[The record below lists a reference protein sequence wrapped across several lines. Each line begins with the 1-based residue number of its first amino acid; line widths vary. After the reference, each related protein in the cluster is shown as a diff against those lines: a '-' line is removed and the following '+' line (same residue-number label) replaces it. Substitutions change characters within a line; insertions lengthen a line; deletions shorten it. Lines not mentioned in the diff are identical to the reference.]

1 MMNLRENT
9 SARGCRIYRSACRV
23 FARIVA
29 RRRLVSAA
37 IRFDSM
43 MNATRS
49 DCYDYNRRKELT
61 NAVKNATLNEY
72 AYQYDDIGNRLSSRD
87 LGDGRQYES
96 NNLNQYV
103 SIAESEDE
111 FTPQFD
117 DDGNQTLVKTST
129 GVWSVTCNGENRPVL
144 WSCGATN
151 ITMKYDRMGRRV
163 EYLETVTNNTG
174 GPDAVSITTNSH
186 HRFVY
191 DGYLCIQRLNAAAN
205 NSIDLAFGWD
215 PTEPVATRPLWM
227 QRVSGTYNFFYFHD
241 GNKNVSDLVSYQ
253 SARGV
258 PAHYEYA
265 PFGTVTAATTNIAFT
280 AFKVADINPYRF
292 SSEYADDTLG
302 LVYYNYR
309 HYEPVMGRWL
319 SRDPIEE
326 RGGAN
331 VYAACQNQLVSQE
344 DMLGF
349 IIHPQFGFDT
359 TPIRIPP
366 FPTPLDQ
373 IRGVKPHGEEA
384 WFEKNYPGW
393 LAEARRRFTAEIEA
407 AVDCKTASFE
417 GPSERISIRP
427 SEDRG
432 GMPFY
437 RTRGGN
443 EQQYGDAGQSDFS
456 ADKILGEFAI
466 DYVTPVEIKY
476 TDIGGGKRRYEWST
490 EMYIEDVLG
499 LQDHDRLAQ
508 IRVLGGFCK
517 WLCPSRRVKRARWTL
532 SGSGECDCEE
542 RR

>member
-241 GNKNVSDLVSYQ
+241 GNKNASDLVSYQ

-265 PFGTVTAATTNIAFT
+265 PFGAVTTATTNT
-280 AFKVADINPYRF
+280 AFMAFSVVEVNPFRF
-292 SSEYADDTLG
+292 SSEYSDDALG

-309 HYEPVMGRWL
+309 HYEPLFGRWINRDMMEDEFGIESKDGL
-319 SRDPIEE
+319 FVSFSNDPVGVIDVIGLAPVSYEFTQWESRNITKPVGGYDKKGRPRGNMRKCKEKYENCTLTVRVRLNLNYRNDFKQKNLIWTKKKKKEWEE
-326 RGGAN
+326 KA
-331 VYAACQNQLVSQE
+331 
-344 DMLGF
+344 
-349 IIHPQFGFDT
+349 
-359 TPIRIPP
+359 
-366 FPTPLDQ
+366 
-373 IRGVKPHGEEA
+373 K
-384 WFEKNYPGW
+384 
-393 LAEARRRFTAEIEA
+393 
-407 AVDCKTASFE
+407 
-417 GPSERISIRP
+417 SEV
-427 SEDRG
+427 EV
-432 GMPFY
+432 
-437 RTRGGN
+437 
-443 EQQYGDAGQSDFS
+443 
-456 ADKILGEFAI
+456 ILI
-466 DYVTPVEIKY
+466 
-476 TDIGGGKRRYEWST
+476 
-490 EMYIEDVLG
+490 L
-499 LQDHDRLAQ
+499 
-508 IRVLGGFCK
+508 
-517 WLCPSRRVKRARWTL
+517 
-532 SGSGECDCEE
+532 
-542 RR
+542 